1 METASYRPFLPQPA
15 VLALQ
20 IVKQKSAQLYTKL
33 KQRPEIYVVYIL
45 GIYIL
50 HLLQTYKNI
59 T

>member
-33 KQRPEIYVVYIL
+33 KQCPDIYVVYIL
-45 GIYIL
+45 GI
-50 HLLQTYKNI
+50 
-59 T
+59 